1 MRFPGLPVSEA
12 LGVFLGI
19 LGMDWLV
26 DGYPQPLRAA
36 GITLIAFCAMYL
48 LLRFLQP
55 KAAQAQL
62 PEPQAKV
69 KNRELAD

>member
-1 MRFPGLPVSEA
+1 
-12 LGVFLGI
+12 
-19 LGMDWLV
+19 MDWLV

>member
-1 MRFPGLPVSEA
+1 LPVSEA

-36 GITLIAFCAMYL
+36 VITLIAFIAMFL
-48 LLRFLQP
+48 LLRLLQP
-55 KAAQAQL
+55 KTDQTQV
-62 PEPQAKV
+62 QVHRKSQ
-69 KNRELAD
+69 NRRTG